1 MEITY
6 SAILKM
12 FKDEIS
18 VFERGEKHLHSTD
31 FVQFSKSDNHYM
43 LKVRAS
49 MKKIDYNVE
58 VS

>member
-1 MEITY
+1 MALTY
-6 SAILKM
+6 SAILKI
-12 FKDEIS
+12 FEDEIS

-31 FVQFSKSDNHYM
+31 VVQFSKSDDHYM